1 MWTSETTTSL
11 SIAILISLKLYK
23 FMLTRLNL
31 VMVQKLSI
39 NTNPLLLQTFKDY
52 IFFKSVFG
60 QRP

>member
-1 MWTSETTTSL
+1 
-11 SIAILISLKLYK
+11 
-23 FMLTRLNL
+23 MLTRLNL